1 MNINEIFDSKYLRA
15 ADLKGQT
22 PVCTITKIDIQDMKD
37 GQQKPCIYL
46 NHRDKGL
53 ILNKTNA
60 NMIAKMYGPETNEWL
75 GKKIMLVTAWV
86 DFQGDT
92 VEAIRV
98 RPPNQ
103 QAVPDAP
110 PAPPPPRGED
120 DYARKDEDVPF

>member
-60 NMIAKMYGPETNEWL
+60 NMIAKMYGPETNEWI

-98 RPPNQ
+98 RPPAQQ
-103 QAVPDAP
+103 QAPD
-110 PAPPPPRGED
+110 APPPPRGED
-120 DYARKDEDVPF
+120 DYSRKNEEPPF